1 MTDVERWRPVV
12 GYEGRYEVSDHG
24 RVRSLDRY
32 ARTRSGQ
39 RRVPG
44 KVLALTPTSEG
55 YRCVN
60 LSADGTARVC
70 NVHVLVLTAFKGPRP
85 DGMEGLHADD
95 DGAHNHHSNLRWG
108 TPSDNA
114 RDAVTN
120 GGHRHSKR
128 THCKFDH
135 KLGAPNVSA
144 DDAAKDRRNC
154 LACERGGARVRN
166 GRRAGL
172 TLDHRTEADYC
183 YARIMAGET
192 GYAPRRKRTRTP

>member
-32 ARTRSGQ
+32 ARTRHGQ

-44 KVLALTPTSEG
+44 KMLTLTKTSEG
-55 YRCVN
+55 YQCVH
-60 LSADGTARVC
+60 LSADGRARVC
-70 NVHVLVLTAFKGPRP
+70 NVHVLVLEAFVGPRP
-85 DGMEGLHADD
+85 DGKDGLHADD
-95 DGAHNHHSNLRWG
+95 DGAHNHYSNLRWG
-108 TPSDNA
+108 TPLDNSA
-114 RDAVTN
+114 DQRVN
-120 GGHRHSKR
+120 GR
-128 THCKFDH
+128 TPHHTRTTCKFDH

-144 DDAAKDRRNC
+144 ADEAKGQRNC
-154 LACERGGARVRN
+154 LACERGHARVSN
-166 GRRAGL
+166 GKRAGL

-192 GYAPRRKRTRTP
+192 GYAPRRKRVRA